1 MAQGGLSYSILN
13 HLLGHSWPLFIKFI
27 KPFYLKKGDTAVLAH
42 RSFHKE
48 LNFGGEHSQIETP
61 FFDFGTDRLPL
72 RGSID
77 SLDVFEGGY
86 LLMDYKRKFVPTQK
100 QQKNLEDSQL
110 LFYAMVYKRLFPM
123 SSFAGGISGYW
134 SIIEG
139 KWYPRSVGS
148 SYLFQEK
155 FPQLKIPNK
164 ESLEQNTDFF

>member
-1 MAQGGLSYSILN
+1 MLHHFKLEEFRYLNQELAMEEGKILHKILRSFFKGISSLDLKLDPIPKTLPFASLEQELLKRIDLITNHLAQGGLSYSILN

-77 SLDVFEGGY
+77 SLDV
-86 LLMDYKRKFVPTQK
+86 
-100 QQKNLEDSQL
+100 
-110 LFYAMVYKRLFPM
+110 
-123 SSFAGGISGYW
+123 
-134 SIIEG
+134 
-139 KWYPRSVGS
+139 
-148 SYLFQEK
+148 
-155 FPQLKIPNK
+155 LKGAI
-164 ESLEQNTDFF
+164 F